1 MDKIYN
7 PVNNTYEN
15 INTKDGQKLIVCYQ
29 LAQQWREDTE
39 TPFDYIQND
48 NGQQYKIHDKMGR
61 DILKEKERI
70 MMGGGGKVSKLIK
83 KEIKNDEFSLK
94 TESIKSDSLKTESI
108 LSL

>member
-1 MDKIYN
+1 MARIYN
-7 PVNNTYEN
+7 PIDNTFEN
-15 INTKDGQKLIVCYQ
+15 IHSKEGQKLIVCYQ

-70 MMGGGGKVSKLIK
+70 MMGGRSKVSKLIK
-83 KEIKNDEFSLK
+83 NAIDNSDLSLK